1 MIHSTHQLRIKLL
14 NVEGRVITFRQM
26 SLLFG
31 NRFLTV
37 VSQRISICVF
47 PFVSFHLL
55 GPFVAPPQHVAAA
68 AEEESKWWSLE
79 KR

>member
-1 MIHSTHQLRIKLL
+1 
-14 NVEGRVITFRQM
+14 M
-26 SLLFG
+26 SRGVLLLFV
-31 NRFLTV
+31 RCHFCSVIAFSRLFL
-37 VSQRISICVF
+37 SEY